1 MKIGIIGMGHLGKAV
16 LTGLLRSGASPE
28 EMTASARTE
37 KTLEMIRAEYPG
49 VGVTPDNLELVRN
62 TDAVMIALRPGDAAG
77 VLGELKDADL
87 SGKTVISLMAGITI
101 REIRE
106 MLQDDRCEYTVL
118 RVMPN
123 IGVSMCKGII
133 GVSSDRDG
141 CEPEAVTEL
150 VNAVAARIRAEA
162 PGIDIV
168 FGLHSNSMKHEG
180 AAEAIFADAREKNEP
195 VCFGYLSQRERE
207 TLESLYPD
215 RFEFERSDS
224 TQDYI
229 YFSDSLAYLA
239 GKKYHSKRNHISKF
253 YRTYD
258 NAEVKSITPENIGDA
273 LTVVELWCEENGIDR
288 KTYAEYS
295 IISDALENLR
305 EFEMRGII
313 LYVDQKPIA
322 MTLGSEISPICFDVN
337 FEKALTAYD
346 GSYAVINNEFAK
358 RLTSYTYINREE
370 DLGLEGLRKSKLS
383 YHPAIIYDR
392 YDGVAKW

>member
-1 MKIGIIGMGHLGKAV
+1 MLNFQNLKKSEIKKYRSYYSDPKAV
-16 LTGLLRSGASPE
+16 GLE
-28 EMTASARTE
+28 YNFVSAYLWARE
-37 KTLEMIRAEYPG
+37 YDIKVAFFDDTLIKAYFR
-49 VGVTPDNLELVRN
+49 DNGSVWGYCL
-62 TDAVMIALRPGDAAG
+62 P
-77 VLGELKDADL
+77 
-87 SGKTVISLMAGITI
+87 SGKNV
-101 REIRE
+101 
-106 MLQDDRCEYTVL
+106 
-118 RVMPN
+118 
-123 IGVSMCKGII
+123 K
-133 GVSSDRDG
+133 
-141 CEPEAVTEL
+141 
-150 VNAVAARIRAEA
+150 
-162 PGIDIV
+162 
-168 FGLHSNSMKHEG
+168 G

-229 YFSDSLAYLA
+229 YFSDSLASLA